1 MDNTNKI
8 LFKSSTKNLSL
19 LRKFIED
26 KALAFGFDESS
37 INQIILSVDEACT
50 NIIKHAHK
58 YNEKEIIEVDI
69 DSNDNQFIIKLSYKG
84 KAFDPNNISN
94 PDMND
99 YFNKFK
105 VGGLGV
111 PIMKKFMN
119 KIEFLHL
126 NPDSNR
132 LTLIKNL

>member
-58 YNEKEIIEVDI
+58 YDEKEIIEVDI
-69 DSNDNQFIIKLSYKG
+69 DSNDNQFIIKLNYKG
-84 KAFDPNNISN
+84 KAFDPNNITN

>member
-1 MDNTNKI
+1 MDNSNKI

-26 KALAFGFDESS
+26 KAFAFGFDESS

-50 NIIKHAHK
+50 NIIKHSHK
-58 YNEKEIIEVDI
+58 YDENEIIEVDI
-69 DSNDNQFIIKLSYKG
+69 DSNKNQFIIKLNYKG

-119 KIEFLHL
+119 KIEFLHK

>member
-1 MDNTNKI
+1 M
-8 LFKSSTKNLSL
+8 FKSSTKNLSL

-58 YNEKEIIEVDI
+58 YNEKEIIEVDL
-69 DSNDNQFIIKLSYKG
+69 DSNENQFIIKLNYKG

-119 KIEFLHL
+119 K
-126 NPDSNR
+126 
-132 LTLIKNL
+132 

>member
-58 YNEKEIIEVDI
+58 YDEKEIIEVDI
-69 DSNDNQFIIKLSYKG
+69 DSNDNQFIIKLNYKG

>member
-132 LTLIKNL
+132 LNLIKNL

>member
-1 MDNTNKI
+1 MDKTNKI
-8 LFKSSTKNLSL
+8 LFKSSTKNLYL

-26 KALAFGFDESS
+26 KAKTFGFDESS
-37 INQIILSVDEACT
+37 VNQIILSVDEACT
-50 NIIKHAHK
+50 NIIKHAHM
-58 YNEKEIIEVDI
+58 YNDKEIIEVELDT
-69 DSNDNQFIIKLSYKG
+69 NENQFIIKLNYKG

-94 PDMND
+94 PDMKE

-105 VGGLGV
+105 IGGLGV

-126 NPDSNR
+126 NPDKNS

>member
-58 YNEKEIIEVDI
+58 YNEKEIIEVDL
-69 DSNDNQFIIKLSYKG
+69 DSNENQFIIKLNYKG

-105 VGGLGV
+105 IGGLGV

>member
-58 YNEKEIIEVDI
+58 YNEKEIIEVDL
-69 DSNDNQFIIKLSYKG
+69 DSNENQFIIKLNYKG

-126 NPDSNR
+126 NPD
-132 LTLIKNL
+132 